1 METIK
6 KKQAIEQVTD
16 IPATATDE
24 SAQELPIIL
33 EPAPIPPAPLVFS
46 ALPPAKEKK
55 PVDPFAYSDIK
66 DVVRMPN
73 GFQCSVK
80 FDAKDDYLTFLACAD
95 DVETHGRAI
104 YAECKSG
111 KRGPTPDYLPTYAE
125 LLDAAQARIAR
136 ELRRANSEV
145 TKYQDRVDVDEASD
159 TDVAQVKAWKK
170 YRVNLNRIPEQ
181 AHFPHP
187 IVWPVAPDDVS
198 TALDL
203 A

>member
-1 METIK
+1 M
-6 KKQAIEQVTD
+6 VTKVKNQ
-16 IPATATDE
+16 ATDVE
-24 SAQELPIIL
+24 FDVTEEQAAEPVFDLPDL
-33 EPAPIPPAPLVFS
+33 PAPVLTAPQPAPILVRS
-46 ALPPAKEKK
+46 DEPE

-80 FDAKDDYLTFLACAD
+80 FDARDEYLTFLACAD
-95 DVETHGRAI
+95 DVEAHGRAI

-111 KRGPTPDYLPTYAE
+111 KRGPTPDYLPTHAE

-159 TDVAQVKAWKK
+159 ADVTQVKAWKK

-187 IVWPVAPDDVS
+187 VLWPIAPDDDVS
-198 TALDL
+198 AALVL

>member
-1 METIK
+1 MVTKKNKET
-6 KKQAIEQVTD
+6 ADVDVDVIEEKVGTPTFD
-16 IPATATDE
+16 
-24 SAQELPIIL
+24 LPD
-33 EPAPIPPAPLVFS
+33 
-46 ALPPAKEKK
+46 LPPPVLTTPQLAPALVPSKLPE

-80 FDAKDDYLTFLACAD
+80 FNAWDDYRTFLACAD
-95 DVETHGRAI
+95 DIEAHGRAI
-104 YAECKSG
+104 HAECKSG
-111 KRGPTPDYLPTYAE
+111 KRGPIPDYLPTHAE

-145 TKYQDRVDVDEASD
+145 TKYQDRVDVDEAND
-159 TDVAQVKAWKK
+159 VDVALVKAWKK
-170 YRVNLNRIPEQ
+170 YRVNLNRVPEQ

-187 IVWPVAPDDVS
+187 IVWPVAPDADVS
-198 TALDL
+198 TALVT

>member
-1 METIK
+1 MAMK
-6 KKQAIEQVTD
+6 KNTQTTDVDVGDIEEQVAAPVFD
-16 IPATATDE
+16 LP
-24 SAQELPIIL
+24 ELPPPVL
-33 EPAPIPPAPLVFS
+33 TALQPAPTWMPS
-46 ALPPAKEKK
+46 ELPD
-55 PVDPFAYSDIK
+55 PVDPFSYSDIK
-66 DVVRMPN
+66 NVVRMPN

-80 FDAKDDYLTFLACAD
+80 FDAWDDYRIFLACAD
-95 DVETHGRAI
+95 DVEAHGRAI
-104 YAECKSG
+104 HAECKSG
-111 KRGPTPDYLPTYAE
+111 KRGPTPDYLPTHAE

-159 TDVAQVKAWKK
+159 VDVAQVKAWKK

-198 TALDL
+198 TALVS

>member
-1 METIK
+1 M
-6 KKQAIEQVTD
+6 VTKVKSQ
-16 IPATATDE
+16 ATDVE
-24 SAQELPIIL
+24 FDVTEEQAAEPVFDLPDL
-33 EPAPIPPAPLVFS
+33 PAPVLTAPQPAPILVRS
-46 ALPPAKEKK
+46 DEPE

-66 DVVRMPN
+66 NVVRMPN

-80 FDAKDDYLTFLACAD
+80 FDARDEYLTFLACAD
-95 DVETHGRAI
+95 DVEAHGRAI

-111 KRGPTPDYLPTYAE
+111 KRGPTPDYLPTHAE

-159 TDVAQVKAWKK
+159 ADVTQVKAWKK

-187 IVWPVAPDDVS
+187 VLWPIAPDDDVS
-198 TALDL
+198 AALVL

>member
-1 METIK
+1 MTAKTNKEMAEMDVN
-6 KKQAIEQVTD
+6 AIEEKTNTPVFDLPDLPLPVLTAPQ
-16 IPATATDE
+16 PAPTLA
-24 SAQELPIIL
+24 SFELPD
-33 EPAPIPPAPLVFS
+33 
-46 ALPPAKEKK
+46 

-66 DVVRMPN
+66 NVVRMPN

-80 FDAKDDYLTFLACAD
+80 FDAWDDYRTFLACAD
-95 DVETHGRAI
+95 DVEAHGRAI
-104 YAECKSG
+104 HAECKSG
-111 KRGPTPDYLPTYAE
+111 KRGPTPDYLPTQAE
-125 LLDAAQARIAR
+125 LRDAAQARIAR

-198 TALDL
+198 TALVSV
-203 A
+203 

>member
-1 METIK
+1 METK
-6 KKQAIEQVTD
+6 KSTRTTDVDVGNIEEQASAPVFDLPELAPPVLMVPQ
-16 IPATATDE
+16 PAPTLVP
-24 SAQELPIIL
+24 SELPDR
-33 EPAPIPPAPLVFS
+33 
-46 ALPPAKEKK
+46 
-55 PVDPFAYSDIK
+55 VDPFAYSDVK
-66 DVVRMPN
+66 TVVRMPN

-80 FDAKDDYLTFLACAD
+80 FDAWDDYRTFLACAD
-95 DVETHGRAI
+95 DIEAHGRAI

-111 KRGPTPDYLPTYAE
+111 KRGPTPDYLPTQAE
-125 LLDAAQARIAR
+125 LRDAAQARIAR

-159 TDVAQVKAWKK
+159 ADVAQVKAWKK
-170 YRVNLNRIPEQ
+170 YRVNLNRVPEQ

-198 TALDL
+198 TALVS

>member
-1 METIK
+1 MVTK
-6 KKQAIEQVTD
+6 KNTQ
-16 IPATATDE
+16 ATDVDVGE
-24 SAQELPIIL
+24 IEEQAAAPVFDLPDLAPPVLTAPQRLPTLVPSELP
-33 EPAPIPPAPLVFS
+33 EPI
-46 ALPPAKEKK
+46 
-55 PVDPFAYSDIK
+55 DPFAYSDIK
-66 DVVRMPN
+66 NVVRMPN

-80 FDAKDDYLTFLACAD
+80 FDAWDDYRTFLACAD
-95 DVETHGRAI
+95 DVEAHGRAI
-104 YAECKSG
+104 HAECKSG
-111 KRGPTPDYLPTYAE
+111 KRGPTPDYLPNHAE

-181 AHFPHP
+181 EHFPHP

-198 TALDL
+198 TALVS

>member
-1 METIK
+1 MVTK
-6 KKQAIEQVTD
+6 KNTQTTDVDVGGIEEQAAALVFDLPDLPPPILTAPQ
-16 IPATATDE
+16 PAPTLVP
-24 SAQELPIIL
+24 SELP
-33 EPAPIPPAPLVFS
+33 E
-46 ALPPAKEKK
+46 

-80 FDAKDDYLTFLACAD
+80 FDVWDDYRTFLACAD
-95 DVETHGRAI
+95 DIEAHGRAI
-104 YAECKSG
+104 HAECKSG

-125 LLDAAQARIAR
+125 LLDAAQTRIAR

-145 TKYQDRVDVDEASD
+145 TKYQDRVDVDEAND
-159 TDVAQVKAWKK
+159 ADVAQVKAWKK

-181 AHFPHP
+181 VHFPHP

-198 TALDL
+198 TALVS